1 VTTNP
6 EFYRKE
12 KYMTREEI
20 RNDIKLKVKELGVKK
35 AYQYFV
41 IENAKAIAPQL
52 KIKNKTLEDKMYIIQ
67 LAYGIT
73 TKGLKDVNMLKTF
86 DSIFY
91 AENVLEDKVY
101 DEMLEELLQIVS

>member
-1 VTTNP
+1 
-6 EFYRKE
+6 
-12 KYMTREEI
+12 
-20 RNDIKLKVKELGVKK
+20 
-35 AYQYFV
+35 
-41 IENAKAIAPQL
+41 
-52 KIKNKTLEDKMYIIQ
+52 MYIIQ